1 MGAGE
6 GGQHWLWFVSNHAQR
21 NKQKGINYS
30 FPIPLSPLSF
40 FLFYL
45 VLGGETEEEEV
56 VVGYRVGKRR
66 THKVAKTTSRV

>member
-1 MGAGE
+1 
-6 GGQHWLWFVSNHAQR
+6 
-21 NKQKGINYS
+21 
-30 FPIPLSPLSF
+30 
-40 FLFYL
+40 